1 MAARQDR
8 DQGLLDH
15 VGLAENHLAD
25 ALAHQGEPFAE
36 RLDLGNE
43 VARRGVDGC
52 GRVQTVRS
60 LSTHA
65 RFGRNRGAPAKAKGT
80 NAKGANGKPAASET
94 LSNRAALF
102 SCTGPER
109 ARPGRAA
116 RSRHADRVRRHLVLS
131 RLTDKPSGSGQT
143 LRLR

>member
-1 MAARQDR
+1 MSAGQDR

-15 VGLAENHLAD
+15 VGLAENYFAD

-43 VARRGVDGC
+43 VTRRGVDGC

-60 LSTHA
+60 LPTHA
-65 RFGRNRGAPAKAKGT
+65 RFGRNPGAGTKG
-80 NAKGANGKPAASET
+80 KGANGKPAASKT
-94 LSNRAALF
+94 LSNRARPTL
-102 SCTGPER
+102 SGGNRPDR

-116 RSRHADRVRRHLVLS
+116 RS
-131 RLTDKPSGSGQT
+131 
-143 LRLR
+143 